1 MCSERP
7 FRGRSD
13 YAWKVSPN
21 GKKTQPHPGWSM
33 LKTRCRVLLKGC
45 RVEHDQN
52 PDALM
57 SLLQGADPWGPKE
70 PKGPHSHPTPKGP
83 PPHSYSGV
91 ITDGRPFRM
100 ESHSRWKPFRIK
112 QPLTKI
118 SVGRR
123 RICPLSNPLRGVWV
137 FQASLN
143 DTFRRLWVSQTSPN
157 DTLQWFWPKLSKMQP
172 NSTIWSF
179 GRPMA
184 RNGRKCNQNR

>member
-52 PDALM
+52 PDAFM
-57 SLLQGADPWGPKE
+57 SLLQGADPWGPKA

-123 RICPLSNPLRGVWV
+123 KICPLSNPLRGVRV
-137 FQASLN
+137 FQAS
-143 DTFRRLWVSQTSPN
+143 PN
-157 DTLQWFWPKLSKMQP
+157 NTLQWFWPKLLKMQL
-172 NSTIWSF
+172 NSIIWSF